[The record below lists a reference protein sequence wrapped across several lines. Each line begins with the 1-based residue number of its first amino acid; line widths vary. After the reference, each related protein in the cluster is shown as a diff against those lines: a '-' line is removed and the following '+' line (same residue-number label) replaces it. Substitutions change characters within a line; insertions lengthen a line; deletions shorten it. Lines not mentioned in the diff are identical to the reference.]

1 MILRILNL
9 TLQTHNPIGRT
20 AARCSAWMALAIV
33 SLAAGNAEADL
44 ISVTSVSDNVRLQES
59 AFELNLTDTGSNLSG
74 NNLSRIIGTGV
85 NTTGGYRSQQVTTTS
100 GSSLTQGWNVQIP
113 TTASIGPATPE
124 GIGAFGNGSSTIFF
138 NATSDSVYTA
148 AGDNFYGVSNID
160 TLSQYVLRDLTNS
173 VDLVS
178 LIDGWN
184 GGSAVN
190 TPTGSLTG
198 NLIAGRQYSW
208 TTGFVAQKRAGLS
221 GLNFSAAGNATLN
234 VAAIPEPS
242 AAAILGLAGLGM
254 LMRRRRR

>member
-1 MILRILNL
+1 MTLRILNL
-9 TLQTHNPIGRT
+9 TLQSHNPIGRT

-44 ISVTSVSDNVRLQES
+44 ISVTSVSDSVRIKDTALETD
-59 AFELNLTDTGSNLSG
+59 LTATGSSLSG
-74 NNLSRIIGTGV
+74 NSLTRDIGTGDQ
-85 NTTGGYRSQQVTTTS
+85 TTGGYRSR
-100 GSSLTQGWNVQIP
+100 NI
-113 TTASIGPATPE
+113 TTASGTSLTDNWNVKIPTAASVGPATPE
-124 GIGAFGNGSSTIFF
+124 GLGAFGNGSSTMLFT
-138 NATSDSVYTA
+138 ATSNSVYTA
-148 AGDNFYGVSNID
+148 AGDNFYGLSNID
-160 TLSQYVLRDLTNS
+160 TQSYYVLRDLTNS

-184 GGSAVN
+184 GGIAVN

-208 TTGFVAQKRAGLS
+208 TTGYVAQKRAGLTS
-221 GLNFSAAGNATLN
+221 LSFSAAGNATLN
-234 VAAIPEPS
+234 VTAIPEPS